1 MLVCPNSRC
10 LLPDPGHDPSQR
22 RRHVQRVGQE
32 RPQIPRNPTSDKT
45 ALIIGASRG
54 LRLALAAEYLRCGW
68 RVVATARG
76 TRPGELRALAA
87 SSGGRLTV
95 EELDINLPEQ
105 VTALASRQGS
115 ITLNDNAGYEVYRA
129 RASPP

>member
-1 MLVCPNSRC
+1 MARR
-10 LLPDPGHDPSQR
+10 GHGPR
-22 RRHVQRVGQE
+22 YPAGRV
-32 RPQIPRNPTSDKT
+32 
-45 ALIIGASRG
+45 A
-54 LRLALAAEYLRCGW
+54 C
-68 RVVATARG
+68 
-76 TRPGELRALAA
+76 
-87 SSGGRLTV
+87 SGGRLTV